1 MTPIL
6 GIIASSQFTT
16 KTAYESIATTTVGS
30 GGTASISFTS
40 IPSTYKHLQLRWIA
54 RSARTA
60 VEDNFRITLNS
71 DSGTNYTSHYLA
83 GDGSGVYA
91 GVQGTSMNY
100 MVFGSQAGASA
111 GASVFSG
118 AVVDLLDYSTTTKYK
133 TTRTLTGYDNNGS
146 GSISLL
152 SSLWMNTA
160 AVTSLTI
167 VTSTGVNFN
176 QYSSFALYGIKGA

>member
-1 MTPIL
+1 MTPML
-6 GIIASSQFTT
+6 GIMASAAMGSKQSS
-16 KTAYESIATTTVGS
+16 YESIATKTL
-30 GGTASISFTS
+30 ASAQATITFSS
-40 IPSTYKHLQLRWIA
+40 IPATYKHLQLRWIA
-54 RSARTA
+54 RSARA
-60 VEDNFRITLNS
+60 SVEDSFRITLNS

-83 GDGSGVYA
+83 GDGAAVYA

-111 GASVFSG
+111 GASTFST
-118 AVVDLLDYSTTTKYK
+118 AVVDLLDYATTTKYK

-160 AVTSLTI
+160 AVNSITI
-167 VTSTGVNFN
+167 VTSTAANFA
-176 QYSSFALYGIKGA
+176 QYSSFALYGIKG

>member
-6 GIIASSQFTT
+6 GIIASSNFRVP
-16 KTAYESIATTTVGS
+16 TAYESIATTTVGS
-30 GGTASISFTS
+30 GGTATITFSS
-40 IPSTYKHLQLRWIA
+40 IPATYTHLQLRWIA

-60 VEDNFRITLNS
+60 VEDSFRITLNS

-83 GDGSGVYA
+83 GDGAAVYA

-111 GASVFSG
+111 GASTFSG

-152 SSLWMNTA
+152 SSLWMSTA
-160 AVTSLTI
+160 AVNSITI
-167 VTSTGVNFN
+167 VTSTAVNFA
-176 QYSSFALYGIKGA
+176 QYSSFALYGIRG